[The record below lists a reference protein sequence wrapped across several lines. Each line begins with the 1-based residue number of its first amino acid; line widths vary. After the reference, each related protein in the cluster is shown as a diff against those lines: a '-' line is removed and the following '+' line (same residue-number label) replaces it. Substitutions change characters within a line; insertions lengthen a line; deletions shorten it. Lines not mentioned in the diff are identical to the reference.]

1 MPHKPPTDKGR
12 LFSNESVSDEGVP
25 ITVTGE
31 PNKITITRPYFFVDQ
46 VEPVKIGRVPVIV
59 TTNKAGDT
67 FKSTITRVVVT
78 NDVTGEETTLSFKFS
93 GKCKVE
99 IFFDHP

>member
-1 MPHKPPTDKGR
+1 MPHKPPTGR
-12 LFSNESVSDEGVP
+12 GFSGSNESVSCEGVP

-31 PNKITITRPYFFVDQ
+31 PNKITITRPSFFVDQ
-46 VEPVKIGRVPVIV
+46 VEPVKIGTIPVIV
-59 TTNKAGDT
+59 TTNKAGDE

-78 NDVTGEETTLSFKFS
+78 NDVTGEETHLSFKFS